1 MTRACRIGIVLA
13 AIGAVAAVVRQ
24 KAPLGILLVPAVL
37 AALAWLDLW
46 VDRQFQKNLTPAR
59 RAAFHRM
66 FSRTGHETVPPERVE
81 RMLSGDL
88 RRRVAGLFE
97 LVVGLGTMAFGLFD

>member
-24 KAPLGILLVPAVL
+24 KASLEILLVPVIL
-37 AALAWLDLW
+37 ATLAWLDVW
-46 VDRQFQKNLTPAR
+46 VDRQFQENLTPAR

-66 FSRTGHETVPPERVE
+66 FARLGHGTVPAERID

-88 RRRVAGLFE
+88 RRHVAGFVTLAI
-97 LVVGLGTMAFGLFD
+97 GLGTMAAGVL